1 MAKKYT
7 HPMQVRYLGGLS
19 GDAAVSD
26 AEKGRTTTFM
36 NGKSDDYV
44 KWGIETL
51 SNGAI
56 WIVIKFRDEDEK
68 KEWRTLVWD
77 TAARRT
83 ATNGTQPFK
92 NKPDGHDGPG
102 HPSHFDDAVTE
113 ILNIEE

>member
-7 HPMQVRYLGGLS
+7 APIMVRYLGGLS

-44 KWGIETL
+44 NYGIETL

-56 WIVIKFRDEDEK
+56 WIVIKFRDADEK
-68 KEWRTLVWD
+68 KEFRALVWD

-83 ATNGTQPFK
+83 ATNGTQPYK
-92 NKPDGHDGPG
+92 EKPDGHDGPG
-102 HPSHFDDAVTE
+102 HPSHKDDAVTE
-113 ILNIEE
+113 IFNIEE